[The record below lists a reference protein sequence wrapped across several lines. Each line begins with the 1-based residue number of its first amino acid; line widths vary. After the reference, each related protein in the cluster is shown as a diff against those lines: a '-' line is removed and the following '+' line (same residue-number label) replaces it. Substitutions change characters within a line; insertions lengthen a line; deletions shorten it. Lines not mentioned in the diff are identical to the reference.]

1 MNSRS
6 GSLVSR
12 EVPGAVVVY
21 FATMKS
27 LRKRLHERSP
37 SALSQFIQAFN
48 EFFPEGPDSETP
60 PLKRLRIAFSATFT
74 VRGLKEVI
82 FCQCLEAGIWGD
94 IHEVSYGSG
103 LQELL
108 DPRSDACRF
117 SPEVLFF
124 FQDLASF
131 AGDASL
137 SGSCTLPGGFAEW
150 WQERW
155 AHLRQV
161 LEAILRNIPGVL
173 VVHNFEIPLR
183 TPFGI
188 LESKQAC
195 GFVEAID
202 LVNQELRS
210 FARENPRLF
219 VLDYRAFCERLGAE
233 TLSDPKMNYLAD
245 ARIRFDRFP
254 ALAEAWLPYIR
265 GACSLARKCLVTDL
279 DNTLWGGV
287 AGEDGINGIS
297 LGPTPEGRPFW
308 EVQKYLLGLFQR
320 GVILAVNSRNNPED
334 ALQIIRDHPHMIL
347 REKHFAATRLNW
359 NDKVTNLRS
368 LAEELNIGL
377 DSMVF
382 MDDDPLNCEMV
393 RSTLPEVKVVELPKD
408 PSLYMRTL
416 TALTD
421 FDSLALTA
429 EDLEKGRM
437 YADQRLRKEFEQSVT
452 SPEEYLRGLRMTMTV
467 EAANAFSLP
476 RLAQLTQK
484 TNQFN
489 MTTRRY
495 QVAEVEAMSARPDW
509 GVLSVQVT
517 DAFGDNGIVGA
528 MIFQQL
534 GKRLRIDTF
543 LLSCRVIG
551 RNIEDAMLAL
561 LQEEANK
568 RECDTLVGEFIPTA
582 KNAPA
587 KDFFKT
593 RQFTRTGERD
603 SCEQW
608 ELPVPAVIPF
618 PDYIQ
623 RMGKA

>member
-1 MNSRS
+1 
-6 GSLVSR
+6 
-12 EVPGAVVVY
+12 
-21 FATMKS
+21 MKS

-37 SALSQFIQAFN
+37 STLSQFIQAFN
-48 EFFPEGPDSETP
+48 ELSSESPDSEIP
-60 PLKRLRIAFSATFT
+60 PLKRLRIAFFATFT
-74 VRGLKEVI
+74 ARGLKEVL
-82 FCQCLEAGIWGD
+82 FCTSLEEGIWGD
-94 IHEVSYGSG
+94 IREIPYGSG
-103 LQELL
+103 IQELL
-108 DPRSDACRF
+108 DPRSDVCRF
-117 SPEVLFF
+117 SPEVLFL

-131 AGDASL
+131 AGDAAL
-137 SGSCTLPGGFAEW
+137 SGNCTLPGGFAEW
-150 WQERW
+150 WKERW

-161 LEAILRNIPGVL
+161 LETILRNIPGVL

-188 LESKQAC
+188 LENKQAC
-195 GFVEAID
+195 GIVEAID

-210 FARENPRLF
+210 FARENHRLF
-219 VLDYRAFCERLGAE
+219 VLDYRAFCGQHGAE

-245 ARIRFDRFP
+245 AKIRFDRFP
-254 ALAEAWLPYIR
+254 SLAAAWLPYIR
-265 GACSLARKCLVTDL
+265 GASSLARKCLVTDL

-287 AGEDGINGIS
+287 AGEDGINGIR

-308 EVQKYLLGLFQR
+308 EVQKYLLGLYQR
-320 GVILAVNSRNNPED
+320 GIILAINSRNNPED
-334 ALQIIRDHPHMIL
+334 ALQIIRDHPHMVL
-347 REKHFAATRLNW
+347 REKHFAAIRLNW
-359 NDKVTNLRS
+359 NDKIANLRS
-368 LAEELNIGL
+368 LSEELHIGL

-393 RSTLPEVKVVELPKD
+393 RSALPEVKVVERPKD
-408 PSLYMRTL
+408 PSLFMRTL

-429 EDLEKGRM
+429 EDLGKGRM
-437 YADQRLRKEFEQSVT
+437 YAGQRLRKEFEQSAT
-452 SPEEYLRGLRMTMTV
+452 SPEEYLRGLRMTMTA
-467 EAANAFSLP
+467 EAADAFSLP

-495 QVAEVEAMSARPDW
+495 QVAEVEAMSKRSDW
-509 GVLSVQVT
+509 GVLSVQVA
-517 DAFGDNGIVGA
+517 DAFGDNGIIGA

-561 LQEEANK
+561 LLEEAKK

-587 KDFFKT
+587 RDFFKT
-593 RQFTRTGERD
+593 RHFAQTGERD
-603 SCEQW
+603 SCELW
-608 ELPVPAVIPF
+608 ELSVPAVIPF

-623 RMGKA
+623 RMEKA